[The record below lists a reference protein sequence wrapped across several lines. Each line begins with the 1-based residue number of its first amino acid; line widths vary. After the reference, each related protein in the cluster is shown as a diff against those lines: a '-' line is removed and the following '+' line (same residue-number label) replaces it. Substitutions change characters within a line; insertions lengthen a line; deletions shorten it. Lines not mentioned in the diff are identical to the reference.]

1 MADLFSPLTIAG
13 KELPNRIVMAS
24 SPSGFACADGFV
36 GGDLIDYYVRRAR
49 GGVGLILSEPL
60 LVAPPPA
67 DAGIVHLGIYAD
79 AFVTGLCRLVA
90 AVRENGARV
99 ILSLASP
106 LAADDF
112 DGAALLAA
120 RDSFILGAWRAHCAG
135 ADGVLLSSA
144 DGGVIHALVS
154 SARNHRLDAYG
165 GGVAGRLRFP
175 LEVVEGVHAWI
186 GPRMIIAF
194 RLAAEELIPGGMSLQ
209 DARLIAKRVI
219 SAGVRLID
227 VTVSA
232 DDSTALARFPG
243 WAVPLANG
251 IKRVTPEIPV
261 IGFGLH
267 GDYQLA
273 DSIIRDG
280 SVDLVAVD
288 HTLRA
293 DPDWPRRARKGL
305 GSGSR

>member
-13 KELPNRIVMAS
+13 KELPNRIVMAP
-24 SPSGFACADGFV
+24 SPSGFASADGFV
-36 GGDLIDYYVRRAR
+36 GADLIDYYVRRAR
-49 GGVGLILSEPL
+49 GGVGLILSEPM

-67 DAGIVHLGIYAD
+67 DEGTVHVGIYD
-79 AFVTGLCRLVA
+79 NAFVIGLCHLVA
-90 AVRENGARV
+90 AIRDGGARV
-99 ILSLASP
+99 ILSLDAPSV
-106 LAADDF
+106 ADSL

-120 RDSFILGAWRAHCAG
+120 RDSFMMAAWRAHCAG

-144 DGGVIHALVS
+144 DGGLIHSLVS
-154 SARNHRLDAYG
+154 PSRNHRLDAYG

-175 LEVVEGVHAWI
+175 LEVIEGVRGWI

-194 RLAAEELIPGGMSLQ
+194 RLAAEELLPGGMGLQ
-209 DARLIAKRVI
+209 DARVIAKRVI
-219 SAGVRLID
+219 SAGVRLLD

-232 DDSTALARFPG
+232 ADSTTLARFPG
-243 WAVPLANG
+243 WAVPLASG
-251 IKRVTPEIPV
+251 IKRVTPEVPV

-273 DSIIRDG
+273 DSVIRDG

-288 HTLRA
+288 HTLRN
-293 DPDWPRRARKGL
+293 DPDWPRNARRAL
-305 GSGSR
+305 G